1 MSDSEGD
8 EPSKDSL
15 EYKIRLLDE
24 KLARAQVGDETKFK
38 LMAQQLRQWG
48 ESLQTERIAR
58 EMLNERRTKESKL
71 LESQVK
77 MDLQVLQQARR
88 DEAESS
94 LLGML
99 EDMCQRMQRDVA
111 QERTERQTMEE
122 QLLMLL
128 EQTCGRVEAAALG
141 AGS

>member
-77 MDLQVLQQARR
+77 MDLTVLQQARR
-88 DEAESS
+88 DEEIGKA
-94 LLGML
+94 
-99 EDMCQRMQRDVA
+99 V
-111 QERTERQTMEE
+111 E
-122 QLLMLL
+122 QM
-128 EQTCGRVEAAALG
+128 RVELRKESLARESTQSAYAREIG
-141 AGS
+141 E